1 MSLDIKPQEWLS
13 VVRHEYLHDFIR
25 NGGAAVKFAIPN
37 KEAELTEIKTGL
49 QQIAKE
55 EGFLCAFVDA
65 ATTRIH
71 MIDQLF
77 FQVAKQVDWRGLA
90 YAFLRRSLE
99 GHYKLPDKW
108 EEFNLETIA
117 NLNGSEERDMRPLI
131 NNRLR
136 DSVFRDYAMA
146 QEFRIAMLRLCQAQL
161 DPAEVNPDLCNAIV
175 QWLRGEPLRIS
186 ALKPALIFQKIGRYN
201 ARHLLFSL
209 AHWLQVAGMGGLVL
223 VLDISRYILKR
234 PKESDGTN
242 YYSKAAVLDCYE
254 VLRQFIDGTDES
266 EFLFT
271 VALGTPQFLDEED
284 RQRGLFSYD
293 ALKLRIWDEVYDRA
307 HANPFSSLVRLSS
320 RSATTVQGGE
330 KNGA

>member
-1 MSLDIKPQEWLS
+1 MSSYIKPQEWLS

-25 NGGAAVKFAIPN
+25 PGGAAVKFAIPG
-37 KEAELTEIKTGL
+37 EGSELGEIKTGL

-77 FQVAKQVDWRGLA
+77 FQVAKQVDWPGLA

-161 DPAEVNPDLCNAIV
+161 DPADVSPNLCNAI
-175 QWLRGEPLRIS
+175 QEWLRGELRRRIT
-186 ALKPALIFQKIGRYN
+186 ALKPALIFQKIGRHN

-209 AHWLQVAGMGGLVL
+209 AHWLHVAGMGGLVL
-223 VLDISRYILKR
+223 VLDISRYTLKR
-234 PKESDGTN
+234 PKEPDGTN
-242 YYSKAAVLDCYE
+242 YYRVPAAWDCYE

-266 EFLFT
+266 EFVFT
-271 VALGTPQFLDEED
+271 VVLALPQFLDPD
-284 RQRGLFSYD
+284 CRGGVYAYE
-293 ALKLRIWDEVYDRA
+293 ALKLRIWDEVYDRDR
-307 HANPFSSLVRLSS
+307 ANPLSSLVRLSS
-320 RSATTVQGGE
+320 FSSTLGDKAE
-330 KNGA
+330 KNGT